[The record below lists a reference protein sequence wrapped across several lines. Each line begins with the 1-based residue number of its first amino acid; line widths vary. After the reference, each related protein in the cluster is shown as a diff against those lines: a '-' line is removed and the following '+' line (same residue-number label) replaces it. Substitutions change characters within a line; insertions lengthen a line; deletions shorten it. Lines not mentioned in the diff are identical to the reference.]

1 MSNVLIYLPSHSFLY
16 EFGDVAEVGYWS
28 IILKSV
34 SVKTSFFQ
42 QGCDMY
48 SLETGWE
55 TALLWGVVH
64 NICNRSQEYTD
75 TIKDQ

>member
-1 MSNVLIYLPSHSFLY
+1 MSNVLIYLPNHSPLY
-16 EFGDVAEVGYWS
+16 EFTDVAEVGNWL

-42 QGCDMY
+42 QGCDIC
-48 SLETGWE
+48 SLETGWK
-55 TALLWGVVH
+55 TALLLGVVH
-64 NICNRSQEYTD
+64 NICNRSKEYSD